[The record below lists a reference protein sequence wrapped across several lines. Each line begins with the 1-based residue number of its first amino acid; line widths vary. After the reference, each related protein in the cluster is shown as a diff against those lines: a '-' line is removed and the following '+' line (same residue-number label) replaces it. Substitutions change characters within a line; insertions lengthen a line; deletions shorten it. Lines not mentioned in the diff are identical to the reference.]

1 MSDILDQRLL
11 NLKEIINMGVEPFPY
26 KYEVTHKAKDILEKY
41 GNIAIGE
48 KVAEVIV
55 SIAGRIITSRE
66 HGKSAFANIKDMT
79 SKIQIY
85 IKQDEVGE
93 KNYDLFKKFDIG
105 DFVGIKGTI
114 FKTRTGEL
122 TVKVLELTF
131 LSKALMPLPEKWHGL
146 KDVEIRYRQRYL
158 DLIANPEVANTFIT
172 RSKLIAEI
180 RKFLNEKEFMEVE
193 TPMMQPIPGGAAA
206 RPFVTHHNALDIDL
220 YLRVAPELYLKR
232 LIIGGF
238 EKVYEINRNFRNEG
252 ISIRHNPEFTML
264 EVYQSY
270 ADYEDMMKLTE
281 ELFANLCQVLCGS
294 FKIKYQE
301 YELDFTP
308 PWKKLTVYGVIKEY
322 LDLDIENK
330 SVQEIRQVATNLNLG
345 VKNES
350 TKGELVDLIFEK
362 CVQHKLIQPTF
373 IMDFPF
379 ETAPLAKRK
388 RGNPELVERF
398 EPYICGL
405 EIGNSFSE
413 LNNPVEQRER
423 FVEQAKMLEN
433 GYEEAQKMD
442 EDFLKALEYGM
453 PPAGGLGL
461 GIDRIAMIFTNS
473 KSIRDVLLFPTLR
486 PE

>member
-180 RKFLNEKEFMEVE
+180 RKF
-193 TPMMQPIPGGAAA
+193 
-206 RPFVTHHNALDIDL
+206 
-220 YLRVAPELYLKR
+220 
-232 LIIGGF
+232 
-238 EKVYEINRNFRNEG
+238 
-252 ISIRHNPEFTML
+252 
-264 EVYQSY
+264 
-270 ADYEDMMKLTE
+270 
-281 ELFANLCQVLCGS
+281 
-294 FKIKYQE
+294 
-301 YELDFTP
+301 
-308 PWKKLTVYGVIKEY
+308 
-322 LDLDIENK
+322 
-330 SVQEIRQVATNLNLG
+330 
-345 VKNES
+345 
-350 TKGELVDLIFEK
+350 
-362 CVQHKLIQPTF
+362 
-373 IMDFPF
+373 
-379 ETAPLAKRK
+379 
-388 RGNPELVERF
+388 
-398 EPYICGL
+398 
-405 EIGNSFSE
+405 
-413 LNNPVEQRER
+413 
-423 FVEQAKMLEN
+423 
-433 GYEEAQKMD
+433 
-442 EDFLKALEYGM
+442 
-453 PPAGGLGL
+453 
-461 GIDRIAMIFTNS
+461 
-473 KSIRDVLLFPTLR
+473 
-486 PE
+486 